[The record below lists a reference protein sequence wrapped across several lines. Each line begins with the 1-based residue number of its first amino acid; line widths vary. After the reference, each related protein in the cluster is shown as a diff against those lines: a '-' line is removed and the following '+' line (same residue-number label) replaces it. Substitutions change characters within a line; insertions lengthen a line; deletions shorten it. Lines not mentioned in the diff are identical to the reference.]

1 MPSSL
6 ATQSVSVVTAEASAV
21 ETDILFLPVFE
32 GEEPGTLLEGLGEP
46 TSQAVTRAVR
56 AKEFQAKPFELFMLP
71 VVSGW
76 KAARVALIGCGRSA
90 DVGMERLRR
99 VAGAAAMAARQRR
112 LPRVAILNRGLD
124 QSADAAQAIAEGLVL
139 ASYSGDIYKTGER
152 GGPPAEQTV
161 VVNAR
166 QSDAAAVERAV
177 ERGRILGESCNIA
190 RDLCN
195 EPSNVLTPAV
205 FADRAAAIGR
215 DAGLSVE
222 ILDEDELVRRRMGLL
237 LGVARGS
244 AEPPRMI
251 ALHYDPPGVTSGRR
265 SVTGVGRPA
274 ACLVRTSRRLTP
286 PNAIFPVSISYST
299 HPAP

>member
-90 DVGMERLRR
+90 DVGTERLRR

-190 RDLCN
+190 R
-195 EPSNVLTPAV
+195 
-205 FADRAAAIGR
+205 
-215 DAGLSVE
+215 
-222 ILDEDELVRRRMGLL
+222 
-237 LGVARGS
+237 
-244 AEPPRMI
+244 
-251 ALHYDPPGVTSGRR
+251 
-265 SVTGVGRPA
+265 
-274 ACLVRTSRRLTP
+274 
-286 PNAIFPVSISYST
+286 
-299 HPAP
+299 